1 MYICTHVCL
10 RVCIRLVHAHTRG
23 PCQGLA
29 HTDSGGRVRVHACTH
44 ARTQTPARIPLP
56 LSVYVCMSFWPG
68 GALVTW
74 RISARAQCRV
84 YVHVYVYMRLARLA
98 CVCACQ
104 QAVVGMCRCVPLSL
118 LTVVKD
124 SATRSLM
131 CSHQFASGGNKCFAH
146 THGRTPTSLFPPDVF
161 ASGGNQC
168 FRAGGG

>member
-104 QAVVGMCRCVPLSL
+104 QAVVGMCRCMPWSL
-118 LTVVKD
+118 LTVVKGF
-124 SATRSLM
+124 
-131 CSHQFASGGNKCFAH
+131 CH
-146 THGRTPTSLFPPDVF
+146 TPPDVF
-161 ASGGNQC
+161 ASVRIRRKQVFSCRGGVSMRVRVHR
-168 FRAGGG
+168 FGV